1 MSSLSDGFCLSNGP
15 NPPKCQVYNE
25 FRIAK
30 DSSLDRGINIVM
42 MIPVVV
48 ESVRINLANGQRVVI
63 LKDAKIDR
71 YLLIWVGMQESN
83 AIALELQEQKAKRP
97 LTIDLLK
104 TMLDEL
110 GASINDINIT
120 ELTDDVFHARI
131 GLTKATGERIDIDS
145 RPSDAIGLAVR
156 TQAPIF
162 VDEEV
167 LDAAAHTLPAESDD
181 KLEVYR
187 DFVNQLFQE
196 GERHPDA

>member
-1 MSSLSDGFCLSNGP
+1 MYNAAGYFRGP
-15 NPPKCQVYNE
+15 QGSKS
-25 FRIAK
+25 K
-30 DSSLDRGINIVM
+30 M

-63 LKDAKIDR
+63 LKDSKIDR

-83 AIALELQEQKAKRP
+83 AIALELQDQKAKRP

-104 TMLDEL
+104 TAVDTL
-110 GASINDINIT
+110 GASVIDIAIT

-131 GLTKATGERIDIDS
+131 GLRKADGERAELDA
-145 RPSDAIGLAVR
+145 RASDAIGLAVR
-156 TQAPIF
+156 TQAPLY
-162 VDEEV
+162 VEDAV
-167 LDAAAHTLPAESDD
+167 LDEAAKVLPTESDD

-187 DFVNQLFQE
+187 EFVNQLFGE

>member
-1 MSSLSDGFCLSNGP
+1 MWAELGGDS
-15 NPPKCQVYNE
+15 
-25 FRIAK
+25 RAK
-30 DSSLDRGINIVM
+30 RRM

-83 AIALELQEQKAKRP
+83 AIALELQDQKSKRP
-97 LTIDLLK
+97 LTMDLVK
-104 TMLDEL
+104 TLVDEL
-110 GASINDINIT
+110 GGSVTDINIT
-120 ELTDDVFHARI
+120 ELTDDVFYARI
-131 GLTKATGERIDIDS
+131 GVKRADGERVDIDA

-156 TQAPIF
+156 TKAPIF
-162 VDEEV
+162 VDDAV
-167 LDAAAHTLPAESDD
+167 LDAAAHTLPTESDD

-187 DFVNQLFQE
+187 DFVNQLFHE